1 MLQCLVE
8 TCRLI
13 DSDASAMSGAPI
25 SADELMPLA
34 TYVMLRAQVGLTARD
49 RVGFGFGV
57 EVGVRLG
64 LGVRVRVRVRD
75 RVRVR

>member
-49 RVGFGFGV
+49 RVGFRP
-57 EVGVRLG
+57 ELSRNPKLS
-64 LGVRVRVRVRD
+64 LSQS
-75 RVRVR
+75 